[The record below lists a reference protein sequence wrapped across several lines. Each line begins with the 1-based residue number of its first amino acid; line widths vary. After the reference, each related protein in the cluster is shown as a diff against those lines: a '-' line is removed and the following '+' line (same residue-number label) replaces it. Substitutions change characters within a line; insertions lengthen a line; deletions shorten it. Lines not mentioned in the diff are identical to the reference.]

1 MATRTAT
8 KTARKGRA
16 TSAGTRK
23 PASTGKVATKT
34 ARTRTEPVKKAAT
47 VKKAAAA
54 ERMAMKTVP
63 AKKTVT
69 GKPGAT
75 ATRKTAPMGKPASTA
90 KAARRTAPGTRTA
103 KPTSD
108 RRPAAAAK
116 PARGTGA
123 SLAVRRTGA
132 SAPAMRWTETL
143 RDGTH
148 VLIRP
153 ITRADAA
160 LERAFISRLSPQSR
174 RLRFLGQ
181 IGEPGDALVRSL
193 VDIDWR
199 RDAAFIALVHHEGA
213 KREVGVS
220 RYSLSPDGRSC
231 ECAVTVDDEWH
242 GRGLAVVLMRHL
254 VELARSRGIGTMF
267 SIDSAGNQRM
277 RDLAR
282 YLGFACK
289 PDPDEPGQVIH
300 TLELAAK

>member
-1 MATRTAT
+1 MATRIAAGTAG
-8 KTARKGRA
+8 KGRA

-23 PASTGKVATKT
+23 PATSGTAAKKAARTRGAPLKKAAPAKRVATKKGPANKT
-34 ARTRTEPVKKAAT
+34 AARKPV
-47 VKKAAAA
+47 
-54 ERMAMKTVP
+54 
-63 AKKTVT
+63 AK
-69 GKPGAT
+69 
-75 ATRKTAPMGKPASTA
+75 ATRSTAPTPKSASTA
-90 KAARRTAPGTRTA
+90 KAARRTASSTRTT
-103 KPTSD
+103 KPTST
-108 RRPAAAAK
+108 RRRAAAAK
-116 PARGTGA
+116 PARATNGA
-123 SLAVRRTGA
+123 SPARGTTA
-132 SAPAMRWTETL
+132 SAPALRWTETL

-199 RDAAFIALVHHEGA
+199 RDAAFIALVHHDGA

-242 GRGLAVVLMRHL
+242 GRGLAVILMRHL

-267 SIDSAGNQRM
+267 SIDTAGNQRM

-282 YLGFACK
+282 YLGFECK

-300 TLELAAK
+300 TLALAAR

>member
-1 MATRTAT
+1 MGKNARTA
-8 KTARKGRA
+8 
-16 TSAGTRK
+16 K
-23 PASTGKVATKT
+23 PVS
-34 ARTRTEPVKKAAT
+34 
-47 VKKAAAA
+47 
-54 ERMAMKTVP
+54 
-63 AKKTVT
+63 
-69 GKPGAT
+69 T
-75 ATRKTAPMGKPASTA
+75 ATT
-90 KAARRTAPGTRTA
+90 ARRTASTTRAA
-103 KPTSD
+103 KSTSS
-108 RRPAAAAK
+108 RRPATTAK
-116 PARGTGA
+116 PARGTRGSGPA
-123 SLAVRRTGA
+123 RRTQA
-132 SAPAMRWTETL
+132 SAPALRWTETL

-181 IGEPGDALVRSL
+181 IGEPGDALIRSL
-193 VDIDWR
+193 VDLDWR
-199 RDAAFIALVHHEGA
+199 RDAAFIALVHHDGA

-267 SIDSAGNQRM
+267 SIDAGGNQRM

-300 TLELAAK
+300 TLALAAK

>member
-1 MATRTAT
+1 MATPTAT

-69 GKPGAT
+69 GKPAAT
-75 ATRKTAPMGKPASTA
+75 ATRKTAPMAKPAST
-90 KAARRTAPGTRTA
+90 
-103 KPTSD
+103 
-108 RRPAAAAK
+108 AK